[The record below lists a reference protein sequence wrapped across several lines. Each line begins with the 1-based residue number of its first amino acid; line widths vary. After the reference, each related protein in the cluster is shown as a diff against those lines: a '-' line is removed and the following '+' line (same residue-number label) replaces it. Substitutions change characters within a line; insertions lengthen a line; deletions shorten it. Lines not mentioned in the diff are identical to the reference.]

1 MLINKGEQIGQIPF
15 KDLKPIRKMFIQILM
30 LTVQKKYKILIVLED
45 TITDVPIDTKL
56 LIHGRKLN
64 ICRSFI
70 KQSYFAI

>member
-64 ICRSFI
+64 ICLSFI